1 MADGYTT
8 MMLPRFHLLL
18 NQTLSSLVNLTT
30 FTSFSYVFV
39 HAPFILCWIVKRL
52 IEIGNDFDWK
62 KRQKKNLEGG
72 EDIII
77 IIFTKECM
85 L

>member
-1 MADGYTT
+1 
-8 MMLPRFHLLL
+8 
-18 NQTLSSLVNLTT
+18 
-30 FTSFSYVFV
+30 
-39 HAPFILCWIVKRL
+39 VKRL